1 MPVSLD
7 DMMKGVSSDQRAQIE
22 RDASSLADDYR
33 RRAGQSA
40 SAFRDPSL
48 STQIAVGAKART
60 GQRCPESG
68 IWSVEHMTTAT
79 MPIAIHNLMPPY
91 QNQPVTWVLVQHA

>member
-1 MPVSLD
+1 MPISLD
-7 DMMKGVSSDQRAQIE
+7 DMMRGVPPDQRAKIE
-22 RDASSLADDYR
+22 RDASALAADYR
-33 RRAGQSA
+33 RQAGQSA
-40 SAFRDPSL
+40 SELERLPPM
-48 STQIAVGAKART
+48 QIAVGTTART